1 MISLE
6 NAGRLQ
12 RQSQVWALC
21 FSALNTQ
28 GMSLLVSISQPVIYL
43 DASGFLRTLNVHS
56 ARLGEQTFLTYPN
69 CILRFQS

>member
-1 MISLE
+1 MVSKKEGRGMISLE

-28 GMSLLVSISQPVIYL
+28 GMSLLVIYKSTGNL
-43 DASGFLRTLNVHS
+43 
-56 ARLGEQTFLTYPN
+56 LGCFWFSSNT
-69 CILRFQS
+69 